1 MAWKKKKK
9 DRQRDRCNRP
19 TRNRPEKLDRVVI
32 IRLPVW
38 TH

>member
-1 MAWKKKKK
+1 MEKNRKERK
-9 DRQRDRCNRP
+9 RQRDRCNRP